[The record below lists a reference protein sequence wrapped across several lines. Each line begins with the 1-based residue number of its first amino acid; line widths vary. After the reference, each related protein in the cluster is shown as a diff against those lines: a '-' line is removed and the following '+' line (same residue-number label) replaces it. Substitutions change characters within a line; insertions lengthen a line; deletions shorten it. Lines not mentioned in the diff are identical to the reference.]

1 MTEVFDPQP
10 AAALLAEKWRS
21 GGLLQA
27 LPEAIRPR
35 TLSEGYDV
43 QDRLVALLGQPVVG
57 FKLGVG
63 SRKAR
68 RESGVGASIAGRV
81 LAKSLYAPGDR
92 VPLSNDAPVTVEFE
106 IAYVLGRDVGPGDA
120 VSNPMSVVGE
130 VRAAFELV
138 LSRFVDRRA
147 VGWPSFAADDGAF
160 AALILGGP
168 IAAHQVADATSSLV
182 IKVDG
187 VDRARA
193 ATGDDE
199 TVPGEALADLLALA
213 RDRGVTLPRGTIV
226 STGTLSTPFNLS
238 GAARIEARYLD
249 RSLAFDLA
257 RPEPGKS
264 QLTGARP

>member
-1 MTEVFDPQP
+1 MTEAFDPMP
-10 AAALLAEKWRS
+10 AAALLAETWRS
-21 GGLLQA
+21 GELLQA

-35 TLSEGYDV
+35 TLNEGYDV
-43 QDRLVALLGQPVVG
+43 QDRLVAMLGEPVVG

-68 RESGVGASIAGRV
+68 RDSGVGASIAGRV
-81 LAKSLYAPGDR
+81 LANRLYAPGDR

-106 IAYVLGRDVGPGDA
+106 IAYVLARDVAPDDD
-120 VSNPMSVVGE
+120 VSDPLSVVGE
-130 VRAAFELV
+130 ARAAFELV

-160 AALILGGP
+160 AALILGEV
-168 IAAHQVADATSSLV
+168 IASDEVAEATSSLV
-182 IKVDG
+182 VKVDG

-213 RDRGVTLPRGTIV
+213 RDRGMTLPRGTIV
-226 STGTLSTPFNLS
+226 STGTLSAPFNLS

-257 RPEPGKS
+257 RPESGKS
-264 QLTGARP
+264 RTTEARP